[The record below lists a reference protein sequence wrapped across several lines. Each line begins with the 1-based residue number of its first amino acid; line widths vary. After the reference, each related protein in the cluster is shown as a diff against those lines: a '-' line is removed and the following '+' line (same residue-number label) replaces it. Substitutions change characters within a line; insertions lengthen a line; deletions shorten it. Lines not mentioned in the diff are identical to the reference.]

1 MYESWLEEDYEN
13 WLGEEIE
20 KTEKQEQKEEERERT
35 WNDYYSYVTL
45 VKLSDR
51 KLIYRILCLIRDLGA
66 INFKKLKK
74 MLGWKYARIVQ
85 IMEEYELV
93 INDFGRYRRSY
104 KSTVFID
111 YLAKATLK
119 IKER

>member
-1 MYESWLEEDYEN
+1 MYEDWLEEDT
-13 WLGEEIE
+13 
-20 KTEKQEQKEEERERT
+20 KKAEQKEEARA
-35 WNDYYSYVTL
+35 WNDYYSYITFI
-45 VKLSDR
+45 KLSDR
-51 KLIYRILCLIRDLGA
+51 KLIYRILCLIRDLGK
-66 INFKKLKK
+66 INYKKLKK
-74 MLGWKYARIVQ
+74 ILGWKYARIVQ